1 MMGELAFRPLPP
13 RPTRMSPV
21 YTPNPYDPA
30 PPPDRRWLRA
40 GYLVDHDQLP
50 DPDVDDDWV
59 VRAVAYRKVL
69 VTGADDRNQDRAG
82 AMDPAVAGAAALRQL
97 DPPLLR
103 WAVEAYLLA
112 GEGFDAV
119 DQKCGL
125 PSGTAAAYEGLHY
138 TIRDRLDSPIW
149 VVCTLLGPRLHAGL
163 SEADPEI
170 LWKWVGFT
178 FGPLLLDE
186 FIHQA
191 PGLPRAAT
199 VEDTDAMLLRAA
211 AAAARRKEVIAAH
224 VLPVTPATAARVLA
238 LWSRSRAAVPES
250 VPTGTNTAPVG
261 SAAVGRLLDGID
273 RFVGVAPA
281 RRAAAPVPA
290 PRRAVG

>member
-1 MMGELAFRPLPP
+1 MYR
-13 RPTRMSPV
+13 
-21 YTPNPYDPA
+21 PNPYDPA
-30 PPPDRRWLRA
+30 PPPDRRWRRA
-40 GYLVDHDQLP
+40 EFLVDHNQPP

-69 VTGADDRNQDRAG
+69 VAGADDRNRDQAG
-82 AMDPAVAGAAALRQL
+82 AMDPAIAGAAALRQL

-103 WAVEAYLLA
+103 WGVEAYLLA

-125 PSGTAAAYEGLHY
+125 PSGTAAAYETLHY
-138 TIRDRLDSPIW
+138 TVRDRLDSPIW

-170 LWKWVGFT
+170 LWKWVGYT
-178 FGPLLLDE
+178 FGPLVLDE
-186 FIHQA
+186 FIRQA
-191 PGLPRAAT
+191 PGLPRAAA
-199 VEDTDAMLLRAA
+199 VEGTDAMFLQAA
-211 AAAARRKEVIAAH
+211 AAAARRKEVVAAH
-224 VLPVTPATAARVLA
+224 VLPVTPATAAKVLA
-238 LWSRSRAAVPES
+238 LWSRTRAAAPES
-250 VPTGTNTAPVG
+250 VPTGAKAAPVG

-273 RFVGVAPA
+273 RTGGVATA
-281 RRAAAPVPA
+281 GRAAAPVPT